1 MSKPANQKTQNRRRI
16 LTGDGS
22 HTYELSPGGETYHSR
37 HGALAES
44 QHVFIEMGLRP
55 FLKDQAVIR
64 ILEVGF
70 GTGLNALLSFE
81 AAAKEKV
88 IVSYSSLEP
97 FPFEMDELKGLN
109 YVPENSALE
118 QLFLRFH
125 RAIDDQPTA
134 IAPAFTFTRHRSTLE
149 DFEALA
155 ASFDLVYYDAFG
167 PNTQPE
173 LWTPA
178 CFEKVFRLL
187 AVGGCMVTYCAKG
200 QVRRDLKWL
209 GFEVEQLPGPPG
221 KREMLRATKIAAE

>member
-1 MSKPANQKTQNRRRI
+1 MSKPSNPKNQNRRRI

-22 HTYELSPGGETYHSR
+22 HTFELTPGGETYHSR

-44 QHVFIEMGLRP
+44 QYVFIEMGLRP

-70 GTGLNALLSFE
+70 GTGLNALLTFE
-81 AAAKEKV
+81 AAAKNKV
-88 IVSYSSLEP
+88 IVSYSALEP
-97 FPFEMDELKGLN
+97 FPFEVDELKGLN
-109 YVPENSALE
+109 YVPENSPLE

-125 RAIDDQPTA
+125 RAIDEQPTS
-134 IAPAFTFTRHRSTLE
+134 IAPSFTFTRHRSTLE
-149 DFEALA
+149 GLEALP

-173 LWTPA
+173 LWTLA

-187 AVGGCMVTYCAKG
+187 TVGGCMVTYCAKG
-200 QVRRDLKWL
+200 QVRRDLQAV
-209 GFEVEQLPGPPG
+209 GFLVEQLPGPPG
-221 KREMLRATKIAAE
+221 KREMLRATKKAAE